1 MCKRTSGLPLEQ
13 RNFRS
18 LDLTILVAFA
28 LAPLAGCMGMS
39 NRPPAV
45 APPPVGGAISPHPPP
60 PRIAATKPKKLPPP
74 QRDTRAPDADPQIRV
89 ASIDPQSL
97 MGLDPDAVQKRLGAP
112 ARMENSALSR
122 KWIYAAPGCS
132 FSIFFYPNVNSTS
145 FRALK
150 YGSTGDNGESID
162 NSDAC
167 VRKILTARN
176 NAD

>member
-1 MCKRTSGLPLEQ
+1 MKQ
-13 RNFRS
+13 RNARS
-18 LDLTILVAFA
+18 LDLTILAVFA
-28 LAPLAGCMGMS
+28 LASLSGCIGMS
-39 NRPPAV
+39 NRPPSV
-45 APPPVGGAISPHPPP
+45 APPPGGVSALVRVVPQQHTVAVKPKRSP
-60 PRIAATKPKKLPPP
+60 PRDMHAADL
-74 QRDTRAPDADPQIRV
+74 DAPITV

-97 MGLDPDAVQKRLGAP
+97 LGLDPDGVQKRLGAP

-150 YGSTGDNGESID
+150 YGSAKDGGESID
-162 NSDAC
+162 SSDTC

>member
-1 MCKRTSGLPLEQ
+1 MYKRTSGVPLKQ

-18 LDLTILVAFA
+18 LGPTIAVFV
-28 LAPLAGCMGMS
+28 LAPLAGCVGMG
-39 NRPPAV
+39 RHPPSV
-45 APPPVGGAISPHPPP
+45 APPPVGDAAVARAVLQPRAAPVRPKKPPP
-60 PRIAATKPKKLPPP
+60 H
-74 QRDTRAPDADPQIRV
+74 DTRPAELDPSIRV

-97 MGLDPDAVQKRLGAP
+97 LGLDPDDVQKRLGAP

-145 FRALK
+145 FHALK
-150 YGSTGDNGESID
+150 YGSARDDGESID

-176 NAD
+176 NAN